1 MALFAVI
8 DTETTWSD
16 RVMSIGIV
24 LAQPDF
30 RLAEQ
35 RYYILD
41 PEYKEGGMFSA
52 TLIPDRRIQPR
63 ICSRKQALSE
73 IRSLLSFAG
82 VTDIF
87 AYNAGFDRRHLP
99 ELKDLCWYDIMRIA
113 AYRQTNPYLPA
124 HGEYCSTGKLKRGYG
139 VEDMLCLLSQD
150 RSYRESH
157 NALYDA
163 LDELRIMRLLGRPA
177 REYIPL

>member
-1 MALFAVI
+1 MSLFAVI

-30 RLAEQ
+30 RAAEQ

-41 PEYKEGGMFSA
+41 PEYREGGMFSA
-52 TLIPDRRIQPR
+52 ALIPDQQVQPR
-63 ICSRKQALSE
+63 ICSRQQAMGELRE
-73 IRSLLSFAG
+73 LLSFAG

-99 ELKDLCWYDIMRIA
+99 ELKDFCWYDIMRIA
-113 AYRQTNPYLPA
+113 AYRQTNPFLPPC
-124 HGEYCSTGKLKRGYG
+124 GEYCSTGKLKRGYG
-139 VEDMLCLLSQD
+139 VEDMLCLLSRD

-163 LDELRIMRLLGRPA
+163 VDELRIMGLLGRPA